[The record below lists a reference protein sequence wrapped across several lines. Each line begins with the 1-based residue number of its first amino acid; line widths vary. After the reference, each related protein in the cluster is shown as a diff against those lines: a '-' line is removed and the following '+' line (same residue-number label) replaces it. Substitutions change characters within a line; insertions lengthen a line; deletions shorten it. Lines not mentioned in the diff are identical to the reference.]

1 MASVKLKMPV
11 PAEPIGATNFNS
23 GDLSVAFSP
32 VILEYQY
39 YLSVLNCMLNVM
51 LDKWNH
57 KLKTL

>member
-1 MASVKLKMPV
+1 MASVKLKKSV

-23 GDLSVAFSP
+23 GDLLVAFSS

-39 YLSVLNCMLNVM
+39 YLSVLSCMLYVM
-51 LDKWNH
+51 FDKWNH